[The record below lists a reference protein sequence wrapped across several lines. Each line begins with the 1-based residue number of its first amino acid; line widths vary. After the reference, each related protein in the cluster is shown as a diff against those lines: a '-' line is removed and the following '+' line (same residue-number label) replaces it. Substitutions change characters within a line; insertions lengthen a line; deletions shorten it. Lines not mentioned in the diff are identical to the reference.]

1 MLITM
6 HSILRD
12 SNSRRAIALD
22 SEMFLSS
29 IVIAALA
36 FVDLDLLDW
45 LPWDEDS
52 TRVAIG
58 LIAVFTFF
66 IGLVSARVDWKGK
79 ADAHARAAK
88 GYTEA
93 KFKLDFRDRKYDE
106 EAIRRS
112 LAQYEEVGRGT
123 IPIPESQF
131 LRLKAEHYKKNSLN
145 RILDRFPA
153 ASICLTRLRLRFR
166 HTRKAWGEKE
176 DSS

>member
-22 SEMFLSS
+22 SAIFLSS
-29 IVIAALA
+29 IIIASLA
-36 FVDLDLLDW
+36 FVDPKLVDW
-45 LPWDEDS
+45 LPWAENS
-52 TRVAIG
+52 TRVTIG
-58 LIAVFTFF
+58 LVAVFTFF

-88 GYTEA
+88 AYTEV
-93 KFKLDFRDRKYDE
+93 KFKLDLRNGEYAE
-106 EAIRRS
+106 EEIQHRF
-112 LAQYEEVGRGT
+112 AQYEEVGRAA

-131 LRLKAEHYKKNSLN
+131 LRLKSEHYKKISLS

-153 ASICLTRLRLRFR
+153 ASMRLTKLRLRIR

-176 DSS
+176 DTS